1 MNLIGN
7 SIKYRKKNEDPII
20 TITYEKIK
28 TKEDNIPDESHS
40 EFHKI
45 VFSDNGIGFN
55 PEYSERIFL
64 LFNRLHA
71 KSEYP
76 GTGVGLAICKK
87 ITSNHNGY
95 IKAIGIPNEGAS
107 IVIYIPVV
115 L

>member
-1 MNLIGN
+1 M
-7 SIKYRKKNEDPII
+7 I
-20 TITYEKIK
+20 TITYEKVKI
-28 TKEDNIPDESHS
+28 KEDNYTDESHG

-45 VFSDNGIGFN
+45 VFSDNGIGFS

-71 KSEYP
+71 KTDYP

-87 ITSNHNGY
+87 IISNHNGY
-95 IKAIGIPNEGAS
+95 IKAIGRPNEGAS
-107 IVIYIPVV
+107 FVVFIPVV